1 MVEMMIT
8 ATIRTLLLLLMI
20 MKTNNEND
28 NNNDDGDHTDYDGI
42 DHDNGDDLL
51 LKTYISLYL

>member
-1 MVEMMIT
+1 MIT